1 MAIKILMPALSP
13 TMKEGNVA
21 KWLKKEGDK
30 VEAGEVI
37 AEIETD
43 KAIMEVEA
51 VDEGI
56 IAKIIASA
64 GTKNVKVNSPIAI
77 LAEEGE
83 DIETAIT
90 QEIGVESQN
99 TEAVTKDEDKKAA
112 KQVEREK
119 GNNLN
124 QEGKDQKER
133 TGNRIFASPLAKR
146 IASQENI
153 DLRSIKGS
161 GPRGRIIKSDIK
173 SHAEQEVVP
182 QYSSQLTNREDVEI
196 PISNMRRVIAERMIE
211 SKQQVPHFY
220 LEIECMMDKLLD
232 FRAEINSAAKLD
244 EDSKPE
250 YKVSINDLL
259 IKATSLS
266 LLKHPKINAAWYE
279 DKIIQYGNIDIT
291 VVVAIEDGLMTPI
304 IKNANQKSILQ
315 ISSEVKELVK
325 RAKSQRLKPE
335 EYQGGSFGI
344 SNLGMYLVKSFYSI
358 INPPQSCIMAVG
370 SIRRV
375 PICGKNDKLEMKSI
389 MTVSLSCDHRVVDG
403 ATVAMF
409 LNTLK
414 EFIEKP
420 LLMTCY

>member
-1 MAIKILMPALSP
+1 MVIKILMPALSP
-13 TMKEGNVA
+13 TMKEGNLV

-83 DIETAIT
+83 DIETAIA
-90 QEIGVESQN
+90 QGAVNESQ
-99 TEAVTKDEDKKAA
+99 KDGDKSKDKQEEKQEEKA
-112 KQVEREK
+112 KK
-119 GNNLN
+119 NDLN

-133 TGNRIFASPLAKR
+133 MGNRIFASPLARR

-161 GPRGRIIKSDIK
+161 GPRGRIIKSDIE
-173 SHAEQEVVP
+173 SHAEQGEVP

-196 PISNMRRVIAERMIE
+196 PISNMKRVIAERMIE

-220 LEIECMMDKLLD
+220 LEIECMMDKFLD

-244 EDSKPE
+244 EDGKPE

-259 IKATSLS
+259 IKAASLS

-279 DKIIQYGNIDIT
+279 DKIIQYGNINIA
-291 VVVAIEDGLMTPI
+291 VVVAVEGGLMTPI

-335 EYQGGSFGI
+335 EYQGGSFSI

-370 SIRRV
+370 STRRV
-375 PICGKNDKLEMKSI
+375 PICGKNDKLEMKSV

-403 ATVAMF
+403 ATAAIF